1 MAATSWQPS
10 QRQRERERYRRSRTI
25 RSWLIAL
32 LATAVVGGVVV
43 YVVGNSSGWPRTRD
57 SFFDFRTGWHDVP
70 DLLRALWLNVQIM
83 LISEVCILVFAAL
96 IAILRTLRGPV
107 FFPVRFLCA
116 FYDDLFRGLPFLI
129 VLYLVGFGIPSL
141 RLQGGPTDPK
151 TLAIIALVLTYT
163 AYVAEVFRAGIQAV
177 HPSQAA
183 SARALGLSHAQS
195 MRYVIFP
202 QAVRRV
208 LPPLLNDFIS
218 LQKDTSLASILGV
231 IEIVLTAENFQSQ
244 DFKFVHI
251 VMAGLVF
258 LALTVPLTRLT
269 DWYAR
274 RQGWVLA

>member
-1 MAATSWQPS
+1 
-10 QRQRERERYRRSRTI
+10 
-25 RSWLIAL
+25 
-32 LATAVVGGVVV
+32 
-43 YVVGNSSGWPRTRD
+43 
-57 SFFDFRTGWHDVP
+57 
-70 DLLRALWLNVQIM
+70 
-83 LISEVCILVFAAL
+83 
-96 IAILRTLRGPV
+96 LRGPA

-116 FYDDLFRGLPFLI
+116 LYVDLFRGLPFLL
-129 VLYLVGFGIPSL
+129 VLLLIGFGIPSL
-141 RLQGGPTDPK
+141 RLQGGPTSPM
-151 TLAIIALVLTYT
+151 TLAIIALTLTYT
-163 AYVAEVFRAGIQAV
+163 AYVAEVFRAGIQSV

-183 SARALGLSHAQS
+183 SARALGLSYAQS

-244 DFKFVHI
+244 DFKFVHL

-258 LALTVPLTRLT
+258 LAMTVPLTRFT

-274 RQGWVLA
+274 RQGWINAGAII